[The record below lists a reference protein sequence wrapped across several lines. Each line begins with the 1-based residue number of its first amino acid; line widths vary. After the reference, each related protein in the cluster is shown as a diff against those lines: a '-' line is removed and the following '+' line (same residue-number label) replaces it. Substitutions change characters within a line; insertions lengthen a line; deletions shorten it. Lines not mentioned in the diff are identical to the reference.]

1 MLFIK
6 RDFREKQLPN
16 AAVKNKLRTGKRE
29 GILAVEIKEIKYEKQ
44 DHTGICLT
52 EKTRT
57 S

>member
-6 RDFREKQLPN
+6 RDFQEKQLLLT
-16 AAVKNKLRTGKRE
+16 VTKNKLRTGKRE

-52 EKTRT
+52 EKT
-57 S
+57 